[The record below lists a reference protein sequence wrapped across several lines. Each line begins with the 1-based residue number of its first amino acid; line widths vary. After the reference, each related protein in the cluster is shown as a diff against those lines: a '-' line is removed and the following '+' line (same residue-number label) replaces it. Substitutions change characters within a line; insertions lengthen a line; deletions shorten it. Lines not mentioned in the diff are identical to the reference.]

1 LAPQTTE
8 DLPQELGRLVSDEA
22 KQYGLNN
29 AVVVNTH
36 NCLTD
41 IIDTAEH
48 LDELKRAASVC
59 LQKAVSTPTRP
70 FKVGSATVYPTEF
83 SLKAGMGTGGITA
96 IAVEVDTQKTVY
108 VVIDGNNM
116 QPKLREKILSALSE
130 VGFDTSEVFTTDT
143 HAVSALVTGHRGYH
157 PVGEVMDHTILIRH
171 IQDVAQKALA
181 NLEPSRAGC
190 RRFEVPDVRVIG
202 EERLKSITTLVD
214 RAIVL
219 AKRLGVPLFGGEG
232 LVLLLLLLFL

>member
-1 LAPQTTE
+1 
-8 DLPQELGRLVSDEA
+8 
-22 KQYGLNN
+22 
-29 AVVVNTH
+29 
-36 NCLTD
+36 
-41 IIDTAEH
+41 
-48 LDELKRAASVC
+48 
-59 LQKAVSTPTRP
+59 
-70 FKVGSATVYPTEF
+70 
-83 SLKAGMGTGGITA
+83 MGTGGITA

-219 AKRLGVPLFGGEG
+219 AKRLVVPLFGGEG